1 MVQRSLDYHLDL
13 MMTPIK
19 PYLIRAVR
27 DWAVDSGLTPLIVV
41 DTTFR
46 GVNVPAEFVEN
57 GRVLLNVHT
66 RAVQNFV
73 IEDEWLLFA
82 TRFGGKRNA
91 LEIPVAA
98 IRAIYARENGQGVTF
113 PKESAGQPGDAADEA
128 RSTAPEVDTEES
140 PKKPSHLRLVK

>member
-1 MVQRSLDYHLDL
+1 

-27 DWAVDSGLTPLIVV
+27 DWAVDSSLTPLIVV

-46 GVNVPAEFVEN
+46 GVNVPADFIEN
-57 GRVLLNVHT
+57 GRILLNVHT

-82 TRFGGKRNA
+82 TRFGGKRRT

-113 PKESAGQPGDAADEA
+113 PKESAGQPGGAADETSSA
-128 RSTAPEVDTEES
+128 EPEVATEES
-140 PKKPSHLRLVK
+140 PKKPSHLRLIK

>member
-1 MVQRSLDYHLDL
+1 

-41 DTTFR
+41 DTSLR
-46 GVNVPAEFVEN
+46 GVNVPADFVEN
-57 GRVLLNVHT
+57 GRILLNVHT

-82 TRFGGKRNA
+82 TRFGGKRSL

-113 PKESAGQPGDAADEA
+113 PKESAGQPGRAADETG
-128 RSTAPEVDTEES
+128 RTAPEVTTEEL
-140 PKKPSHLRLVK
+140 PKKPFHLRIVK

>member
-1 MVQRSLDYHLDL
+1 
-13 MMTPIK
+13 MTPIK

-41 DTTFR
+41 DTTIR
-46 GVNVPAEFVEN
+46 GVNVPADFVEI
-57 GRVLLNVHT
+57 GRILLNVHA

-73 IEDEWLLFA
+73 IEDDWLLFA
-82 TRFGGKRNA
+82 TRFGGKRSS

-113 PKESAGQPGDAADEA
+113 PKESAGQPCDAADE
-128 RSTAPEVDTEES
+128 TNGVEPGVDTEES
-140 PKKPSHLRLVK
+140 SKKPSHLRVVK

>member
-1 MVQRSLDYHLDL
+1 

-41 DTTFR
+41 DTTFG
-46 GVNVPAEFVEN
+46 GVNVPADFIEN

-66 RAVQNFV
+66 RAVQNFA

-82 TRFGGKRNA
+82 TRFGGKRSA

-113 PKESAGQPGDAADEA
+113 PKESASQPGCAADETSSA
-128 RSTAPEVDTEES
+128 EPEVDTEEP

>member
-1 MVQRSLDYHLDL
+1 
-13 MMTPIK
+13 MMIPIK
-19 PYLIRAVR
+19 PYLVRAVR

-41 DTTFR
+41 DTTLS
-46 GVNVPAEFVEN
+46 GVNVPADFIEN
-57 GRVLLNVHT
+57 GRILLNVHT

-82 TRFGGKRNA
+82 TRFGGRRSS

-113 PKESAGQPGDAADEA
+113 PKESTGQPERTDDETP
-128 RSTAPEVDTEES
+128 SVAPEIAAEES

>member
-1 MVQRSLDYHLDL
+1 
-13 MMTPIK
+13 MTPIK

-46 GVNVPAEFVEN
+46 GVNVPTDFVEN
-57 GRVLLNVHT
+57 GRILLNVHT
-66 RAVQNFV
+66 RAVQDFV

-82 TRFGGKRNA
+82 TRFGGRRSS

-113 PKESAGQPGDAADEA
+113 PKETGSQPEPATDE
-128 RSTAPEVDTEES
+128 RTAPEIAIDES